1 MFEKAKTNDEVLRLI
16 RLREEAQ
23 SEVATRIA
31 EARKEEQDKA
41 EKREQ
46 ELEAKAN
53 AEKRESAKKMLSK
66 GLSVED
72 ISDFTGLSI
81 EEVNQIKKKIQ

>member
-31 EARKEEQDKA
+31 EARKEEQTKA
-41 EKREQ
+41 D
-46 ELEAKAN
+46 
-53 AEKRESAKKMLSK
+53 AEKRESTVKLFKM
-66 GLSVED
+66 GLSVEQVAEAL
-72 ISDFTGLSI
+72 SLSI
-81 EEVNQIKKKIQ
+81 EEINEIKKKIQ

>member
-53 AEKRESAKKMLSK
+53 AEKRESAVKLFKM
-66 GLSVED
+66 GLSVEQVAEAL
-72 ISDFTGLSI
+72 SLSI